1 MKLTRFRE
9 DYSDVK
15 KKFKKIEDRFNTE
28 EDRHKMNNF
37 NASGV
42 SIIEQLFLIEFLPFR
57 QKKSLILISKRNFWM
72 EPALL

>member
-42 SIIEQLFLIEFLPFR
+42 S
-57 QKKSLILISKRNFWM
+57 KMNNCSSLNFSLLDKRKV
-72 EPALL
+72 

>member
-42 SIIEQLFLIEFLPFR
+42 S
-57 QKKSLILISKRNFWM
+57 KMNNCS
-72 EPALL
+72 